1 MLTAPAARLLFALL
15 AAAPAPV
22 PLAAET
28 WEVVGARHLEA
39 RMDPAGQEQRVRI
52 SPHHTTTFV
61 FNAPLLP
68 GGVAVEEPE
77 LFGVVSRDEAH
88 GIVTLL
94 PSGELPL
101 GRELRLT
108 VRFADG
114 SLPAS
119 AAFRLVVRATGAE
132 SQVNVNRQPRSG
144 ESYQVEAR
152 QERERAEACEAELA
166 RVRAEQHHPG
176 GLVGLIEDGWVKEG
190 QGVEARD
197 FFQASRQRPGEAI
210 HVVKAYSYRAQGR
223 RAVALEVK
231 NTSAQPWTVDGEGVR
246 LVSNTGARLR
256 VVRVWPL
263 EPLAPEGQRRLIV
276 EAEAGEEE
284 TGGTYR
290 LQLGEADGARTI
302 TLRGVLFP

>member
-1 MLTAPAARLLFALL
+1 MLAPPAAPLLFVLLAATPAPAA
-15 AAAPAPV
+15 
-22 PLAAET
+22 AEA
-28 WEVVGARHLEA
+28 WDAVGARHLEA
-39 RMDPAGQEQRVRI
+39 RVDALGQEQRVRI

-68 GGVAVEEPE
+68 GGVVVEEPE

-88 GIVTLL
+88 GLVTLL
-94 PSGELPL
+94 PSSELPL
-101 GRELRLT
+101 GKELRLT

-114 SLPAS
+114 ALPAS
-119 AAFRLVVRATGAE
+119 AAFRLLVRATGAE

-144 ESYQVEAR
+144 ESFQVEAR
-152 QERERAEACEAELA
+152 QERERAEACEAELTRA
-166 RVRAEQHHPG
+166 RAEQGQPG
-176 GLVGLIEDGWVKEG
+176 GLVGLIEEGWVVKA
-190 QGVEARD
+190 QGIEARD
-197 FFQASRQRPGEAI
+197 FLQTSRQRPGEAI
-210 HVVKAYSYRAQGR
+210 YVSQAYSYRAQGR

-263 EPLAPEGQRRLIV
+263 EPLAPGEQRRLIV
-276 EAEAGEEE
+276 EVEAGEEE
-284 TGGTYR
+284 TGSTYR

>member
-1 MLTAPAARLLFALL
+1 MLTLPAAHLLFALL
-15 AAAPAPV
+15 TVAPV
-22 PLAAET
+22 PAAAGT
-28 WEVVGARHLEA
+28 WDVVGTRHLEA
-39 RMDPAGQEQRVRI
+39 RMDPVGQEQRVRI

-68 GGVAVEEPE
+68 GGVVVEGPE
-77 LFGVVSRDEAH
+77 IFGVVSRDEAQ
-88 GIVTLL
+88 GIITLL

-108 VRFADG
+108 VRFTDG
-114 SLPAS
+114 ALPAS

-166 RVRAEQHHPG
+166 RARAEQRPPG
-176 GLVGLIEDGWVKEG
+176 GFVGLIEDGWVKGE
-190 QGVEARD
+190 QGIEARN
-197 FFQASRQRPGEAI
+197 FLQATRQRPGEAI
-210 HVVKAYSYRAQGR
+210 HVTEAYSYRAQGR

-231 NTSAQPWTVDGEGVR
+231 NTSAQPWTVDSEGAL
-246 LVSNTGARLR
+246 LVSDTGARLR

-263 EPLAPEGQRRLIV
+263 EPLAPEEERRLIV
-276 EAEAGEEE
+276 EAETGEEE
-284 TGGTYR
+284 PGSTYR
-290 LQLGEADGARTI
+290 LQLGEAEGARTI